1 MKRLFFAIA
10 FAAIALPANAEIY
23 KIRLSGGGNA
33 YWTGAANS
41 YVRIETR
48 QGNIVQL
55 FQSTLVSNML
65 TGFGK
70 WWDHPVTAS
79 RACPLTNDEW
89 SEATNCITGTLN
101 TIKLPEDTNPKDF
114 VYEFKW
120 QENGSSQQAKADLRN
135 AKPEK

>member
-1 MKRLFFAIA
+1 MKKFLFAIA
-10 FAAIALPANAEIY
+10 FTVFALPASAEIY

-65 TGFGK
+65 TGLGK
-70 WWDHPVTAS
+70 WWDHPVIAS
-79 RACPLTNDEW
+79 RACPFTKDEW
-89 SEATNCITGTLN
+89 SEAKNCIIGTLN
-101 TIKLPEDTNPKDF
+101 TIALPEGANPKDF

-120 QENGSSQQAKADLRN
+120 EENGSTQQAKADLKN
-135 AKPEK
+135 AKPES